1 MAQFHMSTIKIDEIV
16 IHKARGTSS
25 FTTSVIFG
33 DKTPRKTIEAR
44 KVSDIVPHLQN
55 YEKELATTYPDTC
68 FRIFVDI
75 EKGFRKPPGF
85 DAATK
90 RGGPL
95 YDRFSNPEVV
105 TVYRD

>member
-1 MAQFHMSTIKIDEIV
+1 MAQFRMSTIKIDKIV
-16 IHKARGTSS
+16 ADKTRGSISIECTI
-25 FTTSVIFG
+25 TPG
-33 DKTPRKTIEAR
+33 AKTPRKAIEAKR
-44 KVSDIVPHLQN
+44 VADIIPLVDQ
-55 YEKELATTYPDTC
+55 YEKELATAHPDTC

-90 RGGPL
+90 RGGAL

>member
-1 MAQFHMSTIKIDEIV
+1 MAQFRMSTIKIDEIV
-16 IHKARGTSS
+16 IDKAHGTSS

-44 KVSDIVPHLQN
+44 KISDIVPHLEA
-55 YEKELATTYPDTC
+55 YERELAGAYPDTC

-90 RGGPL
+90 RGGTL
-95 YDRFSNPEVV
+95 YARMTNPEIV
-105 TVYRD
+105 TIYRD